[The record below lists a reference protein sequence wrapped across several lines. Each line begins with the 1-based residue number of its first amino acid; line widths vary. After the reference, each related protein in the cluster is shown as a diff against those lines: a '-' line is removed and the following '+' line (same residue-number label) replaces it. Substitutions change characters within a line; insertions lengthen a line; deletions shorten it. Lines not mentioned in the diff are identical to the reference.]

1 MVRAP
6 VATAIIFIASIFLVG
21 VGRAQG
27 PSFNCL
33 TNNKPDETTVCG
45 SSMLSRLDV
54 ELNGL
59 YTALRESLDTNNQL
73 LLRDTQRGWLRKR
86 SACQYDV
93 RCISALYQTRITA
106 LKQMLAPVSA
116 EPPRTTPTTTDRP
129 ATDRPVP
136 RPTGGRDA
144 CDIFP
149 TLC

>member
-1 MVRAP
+1 MVRVP
-6 VATAIIFIASIFLVG
+6 VATTLIFLTSMFLAG

-33 TNNKPDETTVCG
+33 TNNKPDETTICT
-45 SSMLSRLDV
+45 SNMLSRLDV

-59 YTALRESLDTNNQL
+59 YTALRESLDTNSQL

-86 SACQYDV
+86 GACQSDV

-106 LKQMLAPVSA
+106 LKQMLAPIPA
-116 EPPRTTPTTTDRP
+116 EPPQTAPTTTTDRS
-129 ATDRPVP
+129 AP
-136 RPTGGRDA
+136 RPPAGGRDA
-144 CDIFP
+144 CDTFP